1 MYKIIS
7 DFFLCELRKPWAPV
21 PLVRDEKRN
30 KLASEKQTFTKG
42 KNSILIKMQPRDTWT
57 IEAKAC
63 EVKIKNHKKLTLIIR
78 STFLTPSLISH
89 LIKKMCK
96 YCQIY
101 VILGKKIINKTS
113 HNKKK

>member
-63 EVKIKNHKKLTLIIR
+63 EVKIKKPQKAHSYN
-78 STFLTPSLISH
+78 SFDFFNPEFGQPS
-89 LIKKMCK
+89 
-96 YCQIY
+96 Y
-101 VILGKKIINKTS
+101 
-113 HNKKK
+113 

>member
-89 LIKKMCK
+89 LIKKYANIVKFMSF
-96 YCQIY
+96 
-101 VILGKKIINKTS
+101 LKKNY
-113 HNKKK
+113 